1 MSNTLAFYPNYNRN
15 HQTFLSSIPLPTL
28 NLINSYKRCS
38 LIPESDFIDR
48 AYGAM
53 FGFVIGDSVGSYLI
67 HQNIT
72 EIGDICTGL
81 EMKNGGRFSLSPGQG
96 TD

>member
-1 MSNTLAFYPNYNRN
+1 
-15 HQTFLSSIPLPTL
+15 
-28 NLINSYKRCS
+28 
-38 LIPESDFIDR
+38 
-48 AYGAM
+48 M

-72 EIGDICTGL
+72 EIGDICTAL